1 MKNKISINCHSSIKI
16 TGENIIYF
24 DPYNIEKKVN
34 DADYVFLTHDH
45 YDHLDIQSLKNVMKE
60 ETLVITPTSIPL
72 TALEP
77 VVRKDQVIGV
87 CPNEQY
93 FIGNMNVYTIPSY
106 NINKDFH
113 KKSYNWVGYI
123 IEINSEIIYIAG
135 DTDLNEDIKKVKCD
149 VAIIPIGGTY
159 TMNYSEAAEL
169 INIIKPKHVIPSHYG
184 TIVGDLKDAEAFKK
198 LLSNDIECYLLIQ

>member
-34 DADYVFLTHDH
+34 DADYVFLTH
-45 YDHLDIQSLKNVMKE
+45 DHLDIQSLKNVMKE

-93 FIGNMNVYTIPSY
+93 FIGKMNVYTVPSY

-123 IEINSEIIYIAG
+123 IEINSEKIYIAG

-198 LLSNDIECYLLIQ
+198 LLSNDIECHLLIQ

>member
-16 TGENIIYF
+16 TGEAIIYF
-24 DPYNIEKKVN
+24 DPYNIETKVN

-60 ETLVITPTSIPL
+60 ETLVIMPTSISL

-87 CPNEQY
+87 CPNEHY
-93 FIGNMNVYTIPSY
+93 LIGGMNVYTIPSY

-113 KKSYNWVGYI
+113 KKSYNWVGYN
-123 IEINSEIIYIAG
+123 IEINSEKIYVAG
-135 DTDLNEDIKKVKCD
+135 DTDLNEDIKKVDCD

-169 INIIKPKHVIPSHYG
+169 INTIKPKHVIPSHYG
-184 TIVGDLKDAEAFKK
+184 TIVGELEDAEAFKK
-198 LLSNDIECYLLIQ
+198 LLSEDIECHLLIQ

>member
-93 FIGNMNVYTIPSY
+93 FIGKMNVYTVPSY

-123 IEINSEIIYIAG
+123 IEINSEKIYIAG

-198 LLSNDIECYLLIQ
+198 LLSNDIECHLLIQ